1 MSGHHGWVE
10 EIIKGYLRKFE
21 EKNKKQLRFIHSK

>member
-1 MSGHHGWVE
+1 MSRHRGWVE

-21 EKNKKQLRFIHSK
+21 EKNKKQLRFLRSK